1 MRFCLIIAL
10 GVFLGACS
18 ERGAASQDANAPIKI
33 ETSQMYI
40 TVRNNSGLA
49 LNDVSLSVIP
59 VGRTTVYNKFIGRI
73 ENAGSRNV
81 MLGELYG
88 RDGTPFS
95 LRVAKPRSVEV
106 KGKDVNGKEYTTEVP
121 WQN

>member
-1 MRFCLIIAL
+1 MRFCLIVAL
-10 GVFLGACS
+10 GLFLGACS
-18 ERGAASQDANAPIKI
+18 GQGAAQDANAPIKV

-49 LNDVSLSVIP
+49 LNDVSVSVIP
-59 VGRTTVYNKFIGRI
+59 VGRSTVYNKFVGRI
-73 ENAGSRNV
+73 DNAGFRNV

-95 LRVAKPRSVEV
+95 LRVAKPRAVEV
-106 KGKDVNGKEYTTEVP
+106 KGKDVNGKEHTVEVP